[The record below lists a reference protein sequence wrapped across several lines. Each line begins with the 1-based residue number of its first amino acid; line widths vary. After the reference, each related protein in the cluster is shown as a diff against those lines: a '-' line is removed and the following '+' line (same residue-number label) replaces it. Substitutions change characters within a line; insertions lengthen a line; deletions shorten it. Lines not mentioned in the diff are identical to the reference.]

1 MKKIKSTITKKLSVV
16 LDGQLHSQAK
26 RYALLNDM
34 TLTEL
39 ITLLLQ
45 ERLDQASTATE
56 AVRPES

>member
-1 MKKIKSTITKKLSVV
+1 MKKVKSTKTKKLSVV
-16 LDGQLHSQAK
+16 LDGQLHNQAK
-26 RYALLNDM
+26 RFALLNDM

-45 ERLDQASTATE
+45 ERLDQASTAIE